1 MHRKQCCF
9 YSDTSRFDPSSS
21 PSAYQ
26 SSPPNVALM
35 NAIYLLGSFF
45 AQVSGWENQLFEET
59 QHEVAR
65 SLHSAEPPA
74 DMVQALCLLAQY
86 CFFTARDIE
95 GNRHLSAAKRIA
107 IDIGLHQVSPLATF
121 PFGPEYFDTASL
133 NWAERSAIFWQL
145 YMVNNFWSPNND
157 CCVASFTLTL
167 PCRHI
172 STPLPVEDGAAFVR
186 LILSILTYLIVRLSF
201 RKQLLQTVL
210 STGYTRPTN
219 SILRI
224 CQSRPSRR
232 SHRQFLIARYA
243 SIVRFQDIPLLSLIP
258 NLQNI
263 ILT

>member
-1 MHRKQCCF
+1 
-9 YSDTSRFDPSSS
+9 
-21 PSAYQ
+21 
-26 SSPPNVALM
+26 M

-145 YMVNNFWSPNND
+145 YMVNNFWSANND

-172 STPLPVEDGAAFVR
+172 STPLPIEDGAAFVC
-186 LILSILTYLIVRLSF
+186 LILSAPPDMSDRSSIFQETVVANSAVHGLYEADEFYSKDLSITAF
-201 RKQLLQTVL
+201 KALASSIFDRSLRIH
-210 STGYTRPTN
+210 STFPGYTSAFAQP
-219 SILRI
+219 
-224 CQSRPSRR
+224 
-232 SHRQFLIARYA
+232 
-243 SIVRFQDIPLLSLIP
+243 
-258 NLQNI
+258 
-263 ILT
+263 